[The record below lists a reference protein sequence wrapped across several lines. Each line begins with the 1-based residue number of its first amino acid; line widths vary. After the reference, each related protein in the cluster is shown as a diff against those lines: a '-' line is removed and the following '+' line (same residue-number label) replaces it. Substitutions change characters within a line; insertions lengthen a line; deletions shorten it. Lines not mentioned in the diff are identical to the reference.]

1 MKIFC
6 YKNSPIK
13 LGCIDRLVNI
23 TDLEKQLENVEENDI
38 PRKEF

>member
-6 YKNSPIK
+6 NKNSPIK

-23 TDLEKQLENVEENDI
+23 TDLERKLEKVE
-38 PRKEF
+38 